1 MGDSQTPAT
10 GVNVTS
16 SSSNP
21 LPAGNLL
28 AERPATT
35 PSGKRPS
42 INAVLA
48 RLRRR
53 IRGYV
58 LLEGAALLCVV
69 CGVLFWL
76 TLALDWT
83 YFRLTALELPRW
95 FREAAVLS
103 AVILVVAGLMF
114 WIVLRYFARFR
125 ARALALVLER
135 RFPELG
141 MRLITAVEMAE
152 ARSGR
157 ETPLTA
163 AMIERTIDEASQMSA
178 ALPLESVFDRA
189 PLRRALVAAVLL
201 VVSVGT
207 FSVVDAAA
215 VSRWVH
221 AFVNRDAV
229 YWSRE
234 TQLVVKAIV
243 QPGDRVREFR
253 NGQLKHPR
261 GVDLVLLV
269 EVPEGAKTPASVELN
284 YTLDGGRGSGS
295 TEMAKSGDRKFRHSI
310 SALLDSLSLWVSGGD
325 YVSRTPLRVEV
336 VDAPRLDQVTLDCDY
351 PDYTGLDRD
360 SQGNVTR
367 HSVEVQGSQV
377 SLPMETAFVL
387 RARANKPLVAVR
399 IESETRRISIARD
412 RATIAVRSPSG
423 DIGPEQALPT
433 PPTGS
438 LLSPTGTAA
447 EIPFLLTAKADPKKA
462 DVPHPGSAAKAAP
475 QRGESLSRLPIAIP
489 ADCRMRIELEDTD
502 GITSVEPIRLVINGV
517 VDQPPAV
524 QTELRGIS
532 ASITRKATIPVTGTI
547 TDDYGIAKAEFQFRV
562 DKEKD
567 WRISPFRHAPV
578 GTPKEFA
585 LRREES
591 DNTERFE
598 VLPLELKAGQRLIL
612 SVFAQDGDNLNG
624 PHSTRSEEYAF
635 QIVSDE
641 ELLSLLYVKEVN
653 LRERFEKIISEL
665 EGVKKDLID
674 HQGRANGSVARS
686 GNNGTGSKPDANNR
700 SRDAEGDP
708 ESLGDLQTAIAVCA
722 VRSLHQVR
730 KNSVETASV
739 EESFRGLLDE
749 LVNNAVHT
757 QQMADRIGQQIVQPL
772 HLANEKDFPAADE
785 AIGLFKLA
793 IDSRRD
799 PVPQIENSV
808 RTVTALIGR
817 LKRAL
822 AEMQDLVK
830 FHEAIARLQGMIKD
844 QEQIID
850 TTKQEQKKKR
860 LKELEDL
867 K

>member
-1 MGDSQTPAT
+1 M
-10 GVNVTS
+10 

-21 LPAGNLL
+21 SPTDRFVADSS
-28 AERPATT
+28 AAPKPQTRRA
-35 PSGKRPS
+35 

-53 IRGYV
+53 IRSYV

-69 CGVLFWL
+69 CGALFWL
-76 TLALDWT
+76 TLAVDWA

-95 FREAAVLS
+95 FREAIAVS
-103 AVILVVAGLMF
+103 AVVLVVAGVMF

-125 ARALALVLER
+125 ARALALVLEK
-135 RFPELG
+135 RFPELD

-152 ARSGR
+152 ARSNR
-157 ETPLTA
+157 ESPLTS
-163 AMIERTIDEASQMSA
+163 AMIERTIDEAARISS
-178 ALPLESVFDRA
+178 ALPLESAFDRT

-201 VVSVGT
+201 VASVAAFG
-207 FSVVDAAA
+207 VVDKAGL
-215 VSRWVH
+215 SRWVH
-221 AFVNRDAV
+221 AFVNRDAL

-261 GVDLVLLV
+261 GVDLVLMV
-269 EVPEGAKTPASVELN
+269 EAREGSKIPATVELN
-284 YTLDGGRGSGS
+284 YTLDGGRGGGS
-295 TEMAKSGDRKFRHSI
+295 MEMVKNGDRKFRHTI
-310 SALLDSLSLWVSGGD
+310 SALLDSLSFWISGGD

-336 VDAPRLDQVTLDCDY
+336 VDAPRLDLVTLDCDY

-360 SQGNVTR
+360 STGAVAR
-367 HSVEVQGSQV
+367 HTIEVQSSQV

-387 RARANKPLVAVR
+387 RARANKPLVALR
-399 IESETRRISIARD
+399 IESESRRISLFRD
-412 RATIAVRSPSG
+412 RATIAVRSASG
-423 DIGPEQALPT
+423 DVGPEQPLPV
-433 PPTGS
+433 PASGS
-438 LLSPTGTAA
+438 FLSADQTTV
-447 EIPFLLTAKADPKKA
+447 EIPFLMTAKADPRKGEPIA
-462 DVPHPGSAAKAAP
+462 NPAKAGKNGAEP
-475 QRGESLSRLPIAIP
+475 GPRLGQVPIAIP
-489 ADCRMRIELEDTD
+489 PDSRMRIELDDTD
-502 GITSVEPIRLVINGV
+502 GITSVEPIRLVINGI
-517 VDQPPAV
+517 VDQPPVV

-532 ASITRKATIPVTGTI
+532 SSITRKATIPVAGTI
-547 TDDYGIAKAEFQFRV
+547 TDDYGLAKAEFQFRV

-567 WRISPFRHAPV
+567 WRISPLRRPPA
-578 GTPKEFA
+578 GTPKEFT
-585 LRREES
+585 LRREETDS
-591 DNTERFE
+591 TERFE
-598 VLPLELKAGQRLIL
+598 VLPLELKIGQKLTL

-624 PHSTRSEEYAF
+624 PHSTRSEEYVF

-665 EGVKKDLID
+665 EGVKKDLLD
-674 HQGRANGSVARS
+674 HQARASGSAARGPNKGAKTSGREADG
-686 GNNGTGSKPDANNR
+686 
-700 SRDAEGDP
+700 EP
-708 ESLGDLQTAIAVCA
+708 ESPSDLQTAIAVCA

-749 LVNNAVHT
+749 LVNNGVHT
-757 QQMADRIGQQIVQPL
+757 QQMADRIGIQIVQPL
-772 HLANEKDFPAADE
+772 HLANERDFPATDE

-793 IDSRRD
+793 IDGRRD

-808 RTVTALIGR
+808 RTVTALIAR
-817 LKRAL
+817 LKTAL

-830 FHEAIARLQGMIKD
+830 FHELTARLQAMIKD
-844 QEQIID
+844 EQQILD
-850 TTKQEQKKKR
+850 STKQEQKKKR
-860 LKELEDL
+860 LKELEGL